1 MCNNPIVSIID
12 DDESVRVATSSLV
25 RSLGW
30 KARLYASAEQFMAS
44 GDLGDVTCIISDV
57 RMPGISGIDMYRKLV
72 GRGML
77 TPIIFISAFASD
89 NTRRQAFDAG
99 AVEHFVRACDELR
112 LPPAQHMREQNT
124 RFERRQWRG
133 AQERGWRAGSGRRGG
148 AVAIGWVLG
157 GH

>member
-44 GDLGDVTCIISDV
+44 GNLGDVTCIISDV
-57 RMPGISGIDMYRKLV
+57 RMPGISGIDMYRQLV

-77 TPIIFISAFASD
+77 TPIIFISAFASE

-99 AVEHFVRACDELR
+99 AVCMLSKPVDVTDVTRCLESARVHASRASAAQ
-112 LPPAQHMREQNT
+112 PPA
-124 RFERRQWRG
+124 G
-133 AQERGWRAGSGRRGG
+133 AR
-148 AVAIGWVLG
+148 
-157 GH
+157 